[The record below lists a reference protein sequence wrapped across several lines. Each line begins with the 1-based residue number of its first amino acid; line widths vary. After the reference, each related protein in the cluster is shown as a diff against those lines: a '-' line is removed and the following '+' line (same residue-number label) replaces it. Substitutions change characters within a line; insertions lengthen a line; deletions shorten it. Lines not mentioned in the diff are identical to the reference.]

1 VYTGGNKTGKVG
13 GCVEATE
20 QRTQD
25 QPVDALP
32 RRRLRRA
39 ERREEILAGATRAFA
54 ATGFAATN
62 LDDVAEAAGVSK
74 VLLYRHFES
83 KSDLYRAVLDRADA
97 RLDATI
103 GTDDYDAGTIPAL
116 VQAASEDPD
125 GFRLLF
131 RYAAR
136 EPEFRDVTDA
146 LTAKATDT
154 ARRHLAA
161 LIPDAAWVAWAS
173 ELIPTVTVEAVI
185 AWLDA
190 GQPQPEQAAERVGRA
205 VQGVFEAAL
214 PLGAAGSLERDDRL
228 SEPTVGAAL
237 AQG

>member
-1 VYTGGNKTGKVG
+1 
-13 GCVEATE
+13 VEAAE

-32 RRRLRRA
+32 LRRLRRA
-39 ERREEILAGATRAFA
+39 ERREQILAGATRAFA

-62 LDDVAEAAGVSK
+62 LDDVSEAAGVSK

-83 KSDLYRAVLDRADA
+83 KADLYRAVLERADA

-103 GTDDYDAGTIPAL
+103 GTDDYSAGTIPAL
-116 VQAASEDPD
+116 VQAARGDPD

-136 EPEFRDVTDA
+136 EPEFRNVTDA

-154 ARRHLAA
+154 ARRRLAA
-161 LIPDAAWVAWAS
+161 LIPDPAWVAWAS

-190 GQPQPEQAAERVGRA
+190 GQPQPEEAAERVGRA

-214 PLGAAGSLERDDRL
+214 PLRAPGLVERDARL
-228 SEPTVGAAL
+228 SGSRVGATS